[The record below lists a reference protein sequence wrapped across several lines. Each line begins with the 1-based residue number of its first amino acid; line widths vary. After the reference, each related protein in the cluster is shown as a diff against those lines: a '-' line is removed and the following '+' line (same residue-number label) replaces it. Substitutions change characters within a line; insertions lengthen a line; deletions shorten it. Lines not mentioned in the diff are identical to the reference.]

1 MAFQLPIAAHPNP
14 TNEPPCAH
22 RNGCTCR
29 RPYLG
34 RALVTSV
41 IIECALAI
49 VTIAAGSPAVGLVAC
64 AAMAACMMVA
74 VVAETVAFYRIG
86 LNEAQDPQI
95 GQNRGPSHRPGQ
107 SIW

>member
-1 MAFQLPIAAHPNP
+1 M
-14 TNEPPCAH
+14 
-22 RNGCTCR
+22 
-29 RPYLG
+29 
-34 RALVTSV
+34 